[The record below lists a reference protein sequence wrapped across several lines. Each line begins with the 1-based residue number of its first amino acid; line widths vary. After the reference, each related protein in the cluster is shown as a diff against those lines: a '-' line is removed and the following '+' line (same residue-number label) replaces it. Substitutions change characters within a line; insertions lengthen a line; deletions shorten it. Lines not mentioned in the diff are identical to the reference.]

1 MLYIIHKTDYD
12 ISINR
17 RNTMQNFN
25 LIIDFKIQ
33 NLQIQTIAKTQCL
46 DIYFELFNITNPQ
59 NPISLFYDFQLSFTK
74 SYQQNLKTKCP
85 ICLDNNIKKSFNII

>member
-1 MLYIIHKTDYD
+1 MLYKINKTDYD

>member
-1 MLYIIHKTDYD
+1 MLYISHKTDYD

>member
-1 MLYIIHKTDYD
+1 
-12 ISINR
+12 
-17 RNTMQNFN
+17 MQNFN

-33 NLQIQTIAKTQCL
+33 NLQIQIITKTQCL

-85 ICLDNNIKKSFNII
+85 ICINNNIKKAFNII

>member
-1 MLYIIHKTDYD
+1 
-12 ISINR
+12 
-17 RNTMQNFN
+17 MQNFD

-74 SYQQNLKTKCP
+74 AYQQSLKSKCP
-85 ICLDNNIKKSFNII
+85 ICLDKNIKKAFNII

>member
-1 MLYIIHKTDYD
+1 
-12 ISINR
+12 
-17 RNTMQNFN
+17 MQNFN

-33 NLQIQTIAKTQCL
+33 NLQIQIIAKTQCL

-85 ICLDNNIKKSFNII
+85 ICINNNIKKAFNII

>member
-1 MLYIIHKTDYD
+1 
-12 ISINR
+12 
-17 RNTMQNFN
+17 MQNFD
-25 LIIDFKIQ
+25 LIIDIKIQ
-33 NLQIQTIAKTQCL
+33 NLQIQTIVKTQYL

-59 NPISLFYDFQLSFTK
+59 KPISLFYDFQLSFTK

>member
-1 MLYIIHKTDYD
+1 
-12 ISINR
+12 
-17 RNTMQNFN
+17 MQNFN

-33 NLQIQTIAKTQCL
+33 NLQIQIIAETQCL

-74 SYQQNLKTKCP
+74 SYQQNLKSKCP
-85 ICLDNNIKKSFNII
+85 ICLDKNIKKAFKAGGPEAIGIFGSGQYTIQEG